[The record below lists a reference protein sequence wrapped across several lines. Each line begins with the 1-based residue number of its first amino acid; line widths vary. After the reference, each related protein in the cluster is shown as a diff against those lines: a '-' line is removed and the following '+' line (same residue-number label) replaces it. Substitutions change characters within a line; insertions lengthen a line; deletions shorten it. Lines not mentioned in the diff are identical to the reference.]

1 MRFLFLLFILLP
13 ILEMVVLIKVG
24 SIIGAWNAVALVI
37 LSVFIG
43 IEVIRRQGFK
53 TTLRARQKMA
63 AGELPAMEMLENLAI
78 ALGGLL
84 MLIPGFI
91 TDFLGIFLLIPPVR
105 RLLIR
110 RWLKVSGVKVQQ
122 TNIYEAEY
130 RREPSWHHEQT
141 HLNHTIDGDY
151 TREEDDGG
159 SGSQKRP

>member
-105 RLLIR
+105 RFLIR
-110 RWLKVSGVKVQQ
+110 RWLTARGVKMQQ

-130 RREPSWHHEQT
+130 HREPTWQNDQT
-141 HLNHTIDGDY
+141 HIHHTIDGDY
-151 TREEDDGG
+151 TREQDKEDPENR
-159 SGSQKRP
+159 KP

>member
-105 RLLIR
+105 RLLVR
-110 RWLKVSGVKVQQ
+110 RWLKATGMKVQQ

-130 RREPSWHHEQT
+130 RREPSWHQDQT

-151 TREEDDGG
+151 TREKANQDPENRKD
-159 SGSQKRP
+159 

>member
-1 MRFLFLLFILLP
+1 M
-13 ILEMVVLIKVG
+13 LIKVG

-159 SGSQKRP
+159 PGSQKRQ

>member
-1 MRFLFLLFILLP
+1 MRFLFVLFILLP

-43 IEVIRRQGFK
+43 IEVIRRQGFR

-84 MLIPGFI
+84 LLIPGFI
-91 TDFLGIFLLIPPVR
+91 TDFLGVFLLIPPAR
-105 RLLIR
+105 QLLIR
-110 RWLKVSGVKVQQ
+110 RWLKVNGVKVQQ

-130 RREPSWHHEQT
+130 RREPSWRQDQT

-151 TREEDDGG
+151 TRENDDGR
-159 SGSQKRP
+159 SRSQKRH